1 MKRKIKDL
9 ITKILEYCKSHEDMV
24 YNIIIIAS
32 IIIGAIILGRISFN
46 YSKPEKVTN
55 AEIEYSKGMVKE
67 LVNSNF
73 KDSLKI
79 IKKMEEKGYKVDLNY
94 EDSEV
99 IISFT
104 EGHKGEIIFS
114 NLSYDDI
121 SVKVSYSEAKEN
133 QLGGTILIALLGII
147 VGPIGLIVILVIMI
161 CICEIIKGFQKLKK
175 KLKHG

>member
-1 MKRKIKDL
+1 MKRKIKDF
-9 ITKILEYCKSHEDMV
+9 ITKILEYCKSHKNMV

-32 IIIGAIILGRISFN
+32 MIIAAIILGITGFN
-46 YSKPEKVTN
+46 YHKPEKVTN

-99 IISFT
+99 IINFT
-104 EGHKGEIIFS
+104 GIKGEIIFS
-114 NLSYDDI
+114 NLSDDDI
-121 SVKVSYSEAKEN
+121 SYEVSYSEAKEN
-133 QLGGTILIALLGII
+133 QLGNTIVIAFLGII
-147 VGPIGLIVILVIMI
+147 VGPIGLLVILVIMI
-161 CICEIIKGFQKLKK
+161 CILYIIEGVQKLKK
-175 KLKHG
+175 KLKHR